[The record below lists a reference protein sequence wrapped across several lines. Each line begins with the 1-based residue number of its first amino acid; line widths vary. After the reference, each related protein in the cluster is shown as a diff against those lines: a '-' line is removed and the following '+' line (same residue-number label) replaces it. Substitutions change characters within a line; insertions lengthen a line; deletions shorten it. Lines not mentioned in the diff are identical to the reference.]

1 MSNATEHEGTLVD
14 VLDPAAPEM
23 DPTEIAES
31 AAALQRLPPDTGLTL
46 SGPGGSS
53 VPLPSEVVHVI
64 ASILQEAARGH
75 VVAVLSTAEEVGT
88 GTAARMLGVSRPH
101 VAKLIDAKLLPGR
114 RVRKHRRVRMTD
126 LLAFKREMERKNA
139 LLDEIAEEAE
149 VMGLHDAAPGPRKQH
164 PGRSA
169 PRGTERP

>member
-1 MSNATEHEGTLVD
+1 MSNATEYEGTLVD
-14 VLDPAAPEM
+14 VLDPAGSDV
-23 DPTEIAES
+23 DPTKIAES
-31 AAALQRLPPDTGLTL
+31 AVALRRLPPEANLVL

-64 ASILQEAARGH
+64 ASILQEAALGH

-88 GTAARMLGVSRPH
+88 GTAARLLGVSRPH

-126 LLAFKREMERKNA
+126 LLAFKREMERKNT

-149 VMGLHDAAPGPRKQH
+149 AMGLHDAAPGPREH
-164 PGRSA
+164 
-169 PRGTERP
+169 

>member
-1 MSNATEHEGTLVD
+1 MKKCWCI
-14 VLDPAAPEM
+14 PPKQ
-23 DPTEIAES
+23 IAES
-31 AAALQRLPPDTGLTL
+31 AAALQRLPPETDLTL
-46 SGPGGSS
+46 SGPDGSS

-101 VAKLIDAKLLPGR
+101 VAKLIDTKVLPGR

-139 LLDEIAEEAE
+139 LLDELAEETEA
-149 VMGLHDAAPGPRKQH
+149 MDR
-164 PGRSA
+164 RSA
-169 PRGTERP
+169 PPGTERP